1 MISRTKGTPMIEAI
15 TIMKTAGRLLS
26 KIEFI
31 TVVVFTA
38 LALVG
43 VIGAGGPAAG
53 MLEIF
58 CKAFVALVNP
68 AVAFS
73 NAFVAFPNVLVT
85 FSVMAVVVFVVL
97 VDPPAIVVEVTMD
110 SLALPAS
117 EEDEL
122 ASACSEGKLQTNN
135 RIAPIAAETVFMY
148 TLSVLLI

>member
-31 TVVVFTA
+31 TVVVLTA
-38 LALVG
+38 LALVLVMG
-43 VIGAGGPAAG
+43 SGGPAAG

-73 NAFVAFPNVLVT
+73 KAFVAFPSVLVR
-85 FSVMAVVVFVVL
+85 FPAGAFVLFAVL
-97 VDPPAIVVEVTMD
+97 VGPPGANVITD
-110 SLALPAS
+110 SLAFPAS
-117 EEDEL
+117 DGGDEL
-122 ASACSEGKLQTNN
+122 ASACSEGKLQINN
-135 RIAPIAAETVFMY
+135 RVTPIAT
-148 TLSVLLI
+148 